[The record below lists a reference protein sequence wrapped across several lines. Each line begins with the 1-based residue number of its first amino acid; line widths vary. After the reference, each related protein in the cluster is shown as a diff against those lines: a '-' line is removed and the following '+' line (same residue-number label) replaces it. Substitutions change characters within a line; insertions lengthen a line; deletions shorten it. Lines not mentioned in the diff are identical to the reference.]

1 MKKAASLIIAL
12 TLVVLTTGCAD
23 INLNFSGVSP
33 FRNIRD
39 EQLIEKLNSTVDE
52 FAEAEGITDIS
63 VGVLSGK
70 EARFINRG
78 DEMNEHTKLPIG
90 QMTTMFAGMLV
101 SNFEYN
107 RWLGADE
114 YVSDWLKTPEQ
125 VPQYNGQRIK
135 IWQLACNMSGLGDFD
150 TFGKSYATSGMM
162 YNQLGNAD
170 MQFEP
175 GSEHYSSTLG
185 YALLCETLRQSYNMN
200 ANFVNLINNQV
211 IVKMDLQNSA
221 FLRKDA
227 LAAYDG
233 YESTTYDLL
242 KVAGYCTGSFE
253 YDEVLTKTISGA
265 LEERWSDGTGTGSL
279 AFDMDKTGDNTVY
292 FKTGSGD
299 GSVSYIAFIP
309 DLGIGVSIN
318 AMGNADMSALA
329 GSLLSLLK

>member
-12 TLVVLTTGCAD
+12 ALVMMTGCAD

-39 EQLIEKLNSTVDE
+39 EQLIESINNTVDE
-52 FAEAEGITDIS
+52 FIKAEGITDIS

-78 DEMNEHTKLPIG
+78 DNINEHTKLPIG
-90 QMTTMFAGMLV
+90 QMTTMFAGILV

-125 VPQYNGQRIK
+125 VPRYNGERIK
-135 IWQLACNMSGLGDFD
+135 VWQLACNMSGLGDFD
-150 TFGKSYATSGMM
+150 TFGKNYATAGMM
-162 YNQLGNAD
+162 YNQLENAEVK
-170 MQFEP
+170 FEP
-175 GSEHYSSTLG
+175 GSEHYNSTLG
-185 YALLCETLRQSYNMN
+185 YVLLCETIRQAYNIN
-200 ANFVNLINNQV
+200 SNFVNLINNQV

-221 FLRKDA
+221 FERKDA

-242 KVAGYCTGSFE
+242 KVVGYCTGSFE
-253 YDEVLTKTISGA
+253 YDEGLTKTISGA
-265 LEERWSDGTGTGSL
+265 LEERWSDGTGSGSL
-279 AFDMDKTGDNTVY
+279 AFNIDKTGDNTVY
-292 FKTGSGD
+292 FKAGSGD
-299 GSVSYIAFIP
+299 ESVSYIAFIP
-309 DLGIGVSIN
+309 ELGIGVSIN
-318 AMGNADMSALA
+318 AMGSADLSTLA
-329 GSLLSLLK
+329 GSLLGLVK